1 MTTLRIVELAT
12 ELDFVG
18 GGVMDL
24 GELSFVI
31 VVVVVV
37 DVFIVAVGVV
47 VVGVV
52 VVVVVVAIV
61 AVVVV
66 IIVIVV
72 GVGVVCS
79 VKVVEESTSHVT
91 VIPGSSFQLET

>member
-47 VVGVV
+47 VV
-52 VVVVVVAIV
+52 VVVVAIV

-79 VKVVEESTSHVT
+79 VKVVEESTFSSHVT